1 MIVRVL
7 TARVRPGR
15 ASHFNALI
23 REQQAS
29 VRGQPGL
36 VYIKL
41 ARRLE
46 ADGSEEVI
54 LFEEWRDPQSLYAW
68 AGSDLARPRLPPG
81 WEAEVFGVQ
90 VTHFEALD
98 LGPEGL
104 PPGIPLPS
112 VTTMPAKVAG
122 EEDRPAEVAGGDER
136 PPTGTS
142 AGVA

>member
-23 REQQAS
+23 RAQQD
-29 VRGQPGL
+29 VLRGQPGL

-68 AGSDLARPRLPPG
+68 AGMDISRPRLPPG

-98 LGPEGL
+98 LSPDDVVGSQVEPVSGSPAP
-104 PPGIPLPS
+104 PPGLAELPE
-112 VTTMPAKVAG
+112 MAEPPGMG
-122 EEDRPAEVAGGDER
+122 E
-136 PPTGTS
+136 PPGRN
-142 AGVA
+142 